1 MAIFNQ
7 EPNQEAAR
15 VKGDDFLKSAKETLS
30 VLFAEYVGKAGEFN
44 RVEQYNDALFA
55 EAWTVCES
63 LIKASYRNGLRA
75 GRFRG
80 TRSEK

>member
-1 MAIFNQ
+1 MAIFNKDT
-7 EPNQEAAR
+7 NQEAAR

-30 VLFAEYVGKAGEFN
+30 ILFAEYATKADEFN
-44 RVEQYNDALFA
+44 RVEQYNDGLFA

-63 LIKASYRNGLRA
+63 LIKASYRNGLQA

-80 TRSEK
+80 SRQAK